1 MGIPTTMVMRK
12 GFRFVVQNGISGMG
26 LPADVPATHEFPIQM
41 FSPGSD
47 LTPLKEN
54 IDKIVYGLTKWQP
67 KLTRTGVYSPPNVM
81 IQGKDYTEVF
91 SNMNLLF
98 LRNQWSDG
106 QPILPATE
114 DRVNW
119 ILTGT
124 ELSPNKVIGKIM
136 PRGGIATVK
145 QVATALAM
153 VGGRP
158 EYLPVLIAAIQAMV
172 QPKFL
177 LQQVNASTCPMVP
190 ALVVNGPVTRQIRLS
205 SGYGCMGPDPNL
217 PAAAAIGR
225 AQRLLQQNLGGAI
238 PGVGTMA
245 NYGPQRAINAVLAED
260 EEGIP
265 EGWGAPLNVERGF
278 PYGSNV
284 VTAVHTSG
292 WTNVAL
298 SSGDSDEP
306 AERMKEYLYRLASF
320 MSTPSLNNWGY
331 TSNTG
336 TGVGVARAIFE
347 PYKYRS
353 DDPSFTSGLVLIPRG
368 WARDLVAVGYD
379 KEKVKAFLWEASKIP
394 WSVMRAT
401 GCAKRALVE
410 EFPEGEP
417 VPLTRTPKGILI
429 AVCGGEQSG
438 HAFWMQPGNAYLSA
452 SEEIMLPKKWNEL
465 LKAAEEDLGP
475 IPISR

>member
-1 MGIPTTMVMRK
+1 MRK

-26 LPADVPATHEFPIQM
+26 LPGEVPAVHEFPVQM
-41 FSPGSD
+41 FLPDSD

-54 IDKIVYGLTKWQP
+54 IDKIVYALTQWRP
-67 KLTRTGVYSPPNVM
+67 KLTRTGVFSPPKIA
-81 IQGKDYTEVF
+81 IQGKDYPQAL

-106 QPILPATE
+106 QPVLPATE
-114 DRVNW
+114 ESVKW

-124 ELSPNKVIGKIM
+124 DLAPHTVVGKIM
-136 PRGGIATVK
+136 PRGGIATVE
-145 QVATALAM
+145 QIAIALAM

-158 EYLPVLIAAIQAMV
+158 EYLPVLIAGIQAMV

-190 ALVVNGPVTRQIRLS
+190 ALVVNGPIARQIRLS
-205 SGYGCMGPDPNL
+205 SGYGCMGPDPNR
-217 PAAAAIGR
+217 PAAASIGR
-225 AQRLLQQNLGGAI
+225 AQRLLQQDLGGAM
-238 PGVGTMA
+238 PGMGTMA

-265 EGWGAPLNVERGF
+265 EGWGDPLNVERGF
-278 PYGSNV
+278 SRGSNV
-284 VTAVHTSG
+284 VTAVQVSG

-298 SSGDSDEP
+298 SGGDSDVA
-306 AERMKEYLYRLASF
+306 AERVKEYLYRLASF
-320 MSTPSLNNWGY
+320 MGTPSLNNWGY

-336 TGVGVARAIFE
+336 TGEGVARAIFQ

-353 DDPSFTSGLVLIPRG
+353 DDPDFTAGLVLITRG
-368 WARDLVAVGYD
+368 WAADLVAAGYN
-379 KEKVKAFLWEASKIP
+379 KEKVKAFLWEESKIP
-394 WSVMRAT
+394 WSVLRKA
-401 GCAKRALVE
+401 GCTKRVLVE
-410 EFPEGEP
+410 EFPEGQP
-417 VPLTRTPKGILI
+417 VPLTRTPKGIML

-438 HAFWMQPGNAYLSA
+438 HAFWMQPGNAYLATSQ
-452 SEEIMLPKKWNEL
+452 EIKLPKNWDTL

-475 IPISR
+475 LPAVK

>member
-1 MGIPTTMVMRK
+1 
-12 GFRFVVQNGISGMG
+12 MG
-26 LPADVPATHEFPIQM
+26 LPAEAPAVHEFPVEM
-41 FSPGSD
+41 FLPSSD

-54 IDKIVYGLTKWQP
+54 IDKIVYALTQWQP
-67 KLTRTGVYSPPNVM
+67 KLTRTGVLSPPK
-81 IQGKDYTEVF
+81 ITIHGQDYAQAL
-91 SNMNLLF
+91 SRMNLLF

-106 QPILPATE
+106 QPVVPAKE
-114 DRVNW
+114 ESVKW

-124 ELSPNKVIGKIM
+124 DLDSDSVIGKMM

-145 QVATALAM
+145 QLAVALAM

-158 EYLPVLIAAIQAMV
+158 EYLPVLIAGMQAMV

-190 ALVVNGPVTRQIRLS
+190 ALVVNGPIAKQIRLS
-205 SGYGCMGPDPNL
+205 SGYGCIGPDPNR

-225 AQRLLQQNLGGAI
+225 AQRLLQQDLGGAI
-238 PGVGTMA
+238 PGIGAMA

-260 EEGIP
+260 EDGIP
-265 EGWGAPLNVERGF
+265 EGWGEPLSVERGF
-278 PYGSNV
+278 SRGSNV
-284 VTAVHTSG
+284 VTAVQVSG

-298 SSGDSDEP
+298 SGGDSDVA
-306 AERMKEYLYRLASF
+306 AERVKEYLYRLASF

-336 TGVGVARAIFE
+336 TGVGVARAIFQ

-353 DDPSFTSGLVLIPRG
+353 EDPDFTAGLVLITRG
-368 WARDLVAVGYD
+368 WAADLVAAGYNKD
-379 KEKVKAFLWEASKIP
+379 KVKAFLWEASKVP
-394 WSVMRAT
+394 WSVMQKA
-401 GCAKRALVE
+401 GCIKRALVE

-417 VPLTRTPKGILI
+417 VPLTRSPKGIMI
-429 AVCGGEQSG
+429 AVGGGEQSG
-438 HAFWMQPGNAYLSA
+438 HAFWMQPGNAYLATSQKIRVPRNWDA
-452 SEEIMLPKKWNEL
+452 L

-475 IPISR
+475 LPAIK